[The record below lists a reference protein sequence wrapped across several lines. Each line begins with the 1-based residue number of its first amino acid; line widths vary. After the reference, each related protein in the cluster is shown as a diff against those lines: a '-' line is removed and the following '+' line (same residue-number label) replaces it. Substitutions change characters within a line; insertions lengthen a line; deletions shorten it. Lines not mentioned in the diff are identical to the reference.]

1 MRFAII
7 SDIHGNLEAL
17 DQVLADIDSRHI
29 DKIIDLGDNIG
40 YGPDPEQVMD
50 QILDRKIPSI
60 LGNHELALMEPELLD
75 WFNPAARESLLKT
88 RKMLSAHSLAF
99 IETMEKSMVMHN
111 CRFVHGFPPDSVT
124 TYLFEVDQLRLEH
137 AFSISMDQLCFTGH
151 THRLEAVGSDGDK
164 IFRHPLHRGI
174 FQIDPSKKYI
184 FNVGSVGQP
193 RDGDNR
199 AKYVILDDTARTLEA
214 RFVPYDIVITAKKI
228 IAAGLPRMHA
238 DRLW

>member
-1 MRFAII
+1 MRIAII
-7 SDIHGNLEAL
+7 SDIHGNIEAL

-40 YGPDPEQVMD
+40 YGPDSEQVMGR
-50 QILDRKIPSI
+50 ILDREIPSI
-60 LGNHELALMEPELLD
+60 LGNHELALVEPELLA
-75 WFNPAARESLLKT
+75 WFNPAAKESLLKT
-88 RKMLSAHSLAF
+88 RKMLSELSLAF
-99 IETMEKSMVMHN
+99 IETMKKSMVMYG

-124 TYLFEVDQLRLEH
+124 TYLFEVDQWGLER
-137 AFSISMDQLCFTGH
+137 AFNTSMDRLCFTGH
-151 THRLEAVGSDGDK
+151 THRLEAVGSDGEN
-164 IFRHPLHRGI
+164 IFRHSFHRGI
-174 FQIDPSKKYI
+174 FQIDPSNKYI
-184 FNVGSVGQP
+184 INVGSVGQP

-214 RFVPYDIVITAKKI
+214 RFVPYDIVTTANKI

>member
-1 MRFAII
+1 MRIAII

-17 DQVLADIDSRHI
+17 DQVLADIDNRHI

-40 YGPDPEQVMD
+40 YGPDSEQVMGR
-50 QILDRKIPSI
+50 ILDRGIPSI
-60 LGNHELALMEPELLD
+60 LGNHELSLVESELLD
-75 WFNPAARESLLKT
+75 WFNPAAKESLIKT
-88 RKMLSAHSLAF
+88 RKLLSEHSLAF
-99 IETMEKSMVMHN
+99 IETMKKSMVLVG

-124 TYLFEVDQLRLEH
+124 TYLFEVDQWGLED
-137 AFSISMDQLCFTGH
+137 AFSTSSERLCFTGH
-151 THRLEAVGSDGDK
+151 THRLEAVCSDGEK

-174 FQIDPSKKYI
+174 FQIDSSKKYI

-199 AKYVILDDTARTLEA
+199 AKYVILDDTAQSLEA

-228 IAAGLPRMHA
+228 IAAGLPRVHA

>member
-1 MRFAII
+1 MRIAII
-7 SDIHGNLEAL
+7 SDIHGNIEAL
-17 DQVLADIDSRHI
+17 DQVLADIDSHQVDQI
-29 DKIIDLGDNIG
+29 MDLGDNIG
-40 YGPDPEQVMD
+40 YGPDSEQVVGR
-50 QILDRKIPSI
+50 ILDRGIPSI
-60 LGNHELALMEPELLD
+60 LGNHELALVEPEILD

-88 RKMLSAHSLAF
+88 QNLLSKQSLAF
-99 IETMEKSMVMHN
+99 IEAMKKSMVMHG

-124 TYLFEVDQLRLEH
+124 TYLFEVDQEGLEL
-137 AFSISMDQLCFTGH
+137 AFSTSRDQLCFTGH
-151 THRLEAVGSDGDK
+151 THRLEVAGSDGEK
-164 IFRHPLHRGI
+164 ILRQRLRRGI
-174 FQIDPSKKYI
+174 FQINPSHKYI

-199 AKYVILDDTARTLEA
+199 AKYVIYDDADQTLEA